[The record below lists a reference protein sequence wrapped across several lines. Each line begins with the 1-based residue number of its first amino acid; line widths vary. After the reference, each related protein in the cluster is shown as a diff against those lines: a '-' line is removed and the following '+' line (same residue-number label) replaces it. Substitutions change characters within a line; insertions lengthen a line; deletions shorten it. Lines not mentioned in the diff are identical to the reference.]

1 MRTVQWQLLT
11 LWPLC
16 SAENMKAAAADNG
29 PPRGIADP
37 KFRNSATTE
46 GSKFEAA
53 ADVGRARSAVASS
66 RGNEPGARLACDRI
80 LAEE

>member
-1 MRTVQWQLLT
+1 MR
-11 LWPLC
+11 

-66 RGNEPGARLACDRI
+66 RGNEPGALLARDRI